1 MTDSRKGAA
10 LAGGLLVAALLAAL
24 LLFPALRGSS
34 APADAPPR
42 LPAERAHAPV
52 EPGAA
57 RNALQNAPGDLKPPT
72 DDHLRLTVPALDRV
86 DDVPV
91 PTAPGTEEGPLRDGA
106 MHVEGTGFPWQEGA
120 NTYIAGHRLGFP
132 GTRSDRLFWDLDELE
147 SGDRVI
153 LEDSGGRRYEYAVFR
168 QKVVGPREISI
179 ADPVPGKSVVSLQT
193 CTLPNYSDRLVV
205 QAALV
210 FGPQQASSGEA
221 PAG

>member
-1 MTDSRKGAA
+1 MTDSQKGAA

-24 LLFPALRGSS
+24 LLFPALRGASS
-34 APADAPPR
+34 PADAPTRP
-42 LPAERAHAPV
+42 PAERAQASDADGTGRDALR
-52 EPGAA
+52 GAA
-57 RNALQNAPGDLKPPT
+57 GNPKPPT

-91 PTAPGTEEGPLRDGA
+91 PTAPGTEEGPLREGA

-153 LEDSGGRRYEYAVFR
+153 LEDAEGRRYEYAVFR
-168 QKVVGPREISI
+168 QKVVGPREISV
-179 ADPVPGKSVVSLQT
+179 ADPLPGKSVGSLQT

-210 FGPQQASSGEA
+210 YGPQRASSGET
-221 PAG
+221 PSG

>member
-1 MTDSRKGAA
+1 MTDSQKGAA

-24 LLFPALRGSS
+24 LLFPALRSASS
-34 APADAPPR
+34 PADAPPR
-42 LPAERAHAPV
+42 PPAERAQASGGDGAV
-52 EPGAA
+52 RDALRGAA
-57 RNALQNAPGDLKPPT
+57 GNPKPPT

-91 PTAPGTEEGPLRDGA
+91 PTAPGTEEGPLREGA
-106 MHVEGTGFPWQEGA
+106 MHVEGTGFPWQDGA

-132 GTRSDRLFWDLDELE
+132 GTKSDRLFWDLDELE

-168 QKVVGPREISI
+168 QKVVGPREISV
-179 ADPVPGKSVVSLQT
+179 ADPVPGRSVVSLQT

-205 QAALV
+205 QATLV
-210 FGPQQASSGEA
+210 YGPQQASSGET
-221 PAG
+221 PSG

>member
-1 MTDSRKGAA
+1 MTDSQKGAA
-10 LAGGLLVAALLAAL
+10 LAGGLLVAVLLAAL
-24 LLFPALRGSS
+24 FLFPALRGSS

-42 LPAERAHAPV
+42 PPAERAHASV
-52 EPGAA
+52 EPGAT
-57 RNALQNAPGDLKPPT
+57 RNGPHDAVGDLKPPT

-86 DDVPV
+86 HDVPV

-132 GTRSDRLFWDLDELE
+132 GTRSERLFWDLDELE
-147 SGDRVI
+147 SGDRVV
-153 LEDSGGRRYEYAVFR
+153 LEDAAGRRYEYAVFR
-168 QKVVGPREISI
+168 QKVVGPQEVSI
-179 ADPVPGKSVVSLQT
+179 ADPIPGKSVVSLQT
-193 CTLPNYSDRLVV
+193 CTLPNYTERLVV

-210 FGPQQASSGEA
+210 FGPQQASAEGT

>member
-1 MTDSRKGAA
+1 MTDSQKGAA

-24 LLFPALRGSS
+24 LLFPALRGASS
-34 APADAPPR
+34 PADAPTRP
-42 LPAERAHAPV
+42 PAERAQASDADGTGRDALR
-52 EPGAA
+52 GAA
-57 RNALQNAPGDLKPPT
+57 GNLKPPA

-91 PTAPGTEEGPLRDGA
+91 PTAPGTEEGPLREGA

-153 LEDSGGRRYEYAVFR
+153 LEDADGRRYEYAVFR
-168 QKVVGPREISI
+168 RKVVGPREISV
-179 ADPVPGKSVVSLQT
+179 ADPVAGKSVVSLQT

-210 FGPQQASSGEA
+210 YGPQQASSGA
-221 PAG
+221 PPSG